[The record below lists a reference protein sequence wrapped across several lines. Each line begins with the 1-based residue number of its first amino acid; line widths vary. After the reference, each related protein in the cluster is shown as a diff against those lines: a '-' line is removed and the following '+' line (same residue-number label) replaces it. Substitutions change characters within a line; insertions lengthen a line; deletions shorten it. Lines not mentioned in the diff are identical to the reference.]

1 MDWVFYLVRTL
12 TASEATFLTSTA
24 SGSGSNTIASDSA
37 PSSQSYRNSPGAA
50 VKLAPSFSNAA
61 PAPPSSLSHTSPA
74 APPSSLSHTMPPPA
88 SSLSHISPPP
98 AASLTHTVMVDLT
111 VPNIYASPSS
121 VQKITLATQEDPIVP
136 VDAHHVIAALRGS
149 GDSAI
154 AGKASGQ
161 KEKVSNYCFITR
173 SKNTSF
179 VEKAQASK
187 GRGEVE
193 MRP

>member
-1 MDWVFYLVRTL
+1 
-12 TASEATFLTSTA
+12 
-24 SGSGSNTIASDSA
+24 
-37 PSSQSYRNSPGAA
+37 
-50 VKLAPSFSNAA
+50 
-61 PAPPSSLSHTSPA
+61 
-74 APPSSLSHTMPPPA
+74 
-88 SSLSHISPPP
+88 
-98 AASLTHTVMVDLT
+98 MVDLT

-121 VQKITLATQEDPIVP
+121 VQKITLATQEDPIIP
-136 VDAHHVIAALRGS
+136 VDCAHHVVAALRGT
-149 GDSAI
+149 GDIAI
-154 AGKASGQ
+154 AGKASGE